1 MDDTR
6 HVIERVSALHGS
18 SPDAEDR
25 LMDGYAQALALEAER
40 TRLERRFAALAK
52 ALAEDHDARRVP
64 ELRSLKRRI
73 ASTDGELAHLRR
85 VLSDVRRRLVAASA
99 AAAAENPC

>member
-6 HVIERVSALHGS
+6 QVIERISALHIS
-18 SPDAEDR
+18 SADAEDR

-40 TRLERRFAALAK
+40 TRLERRFGVLAK

-64 ELRSLKRRI
+64 ELRSLKQRI
-73 ASTDGELAHLRR
+73 ASTDAELAHLRR
-85 VLSDVRRRLVAASA
+85 VLSDVRQRLVAASA
-99 AAAAENPC
+99 AAAAENAY